1 MEEQPMKRTIRRYLV
16 FAITLTLTALPAAAQ
31 VQLPDPVYQAGIDA
45 AFDPETA
52 QIEGVERLR
61 WRNTSSVPVDELQ
74 FHLYLNAFASN
85 HSTFMTESGGQL
97 RGMEMSDEKWG
108 WIEVESMHLAY
119 PEDLAAAGLLPDG
132 IETTPADTF
141 NAPFGPTVRGEP
153 STIQLQGGPDLK
165 DVEEIIQPDDGN
177 PDDRTVARYPLPR
190 PIQPGEW
197 VEVEIA
203 FTSQM
208 PEIFARTGVSGN
220 FVLGGQWFPKIG
232 VFEDTGDRGR
242 ADPGWNT
249 HQFHADSEFFADF
262 GDWDVRLT
270 LPLEYEGKIGATGH
284 IVEES
289 SDSSTVTVRFQQPG
303 VHDFAWTADPDF
315 VVLEELFDPDIDVP
329 AEQTRQIAEI
339 LGVTDEE
346 LRLQP
351 VMIRLML
358 QPAHRSQARRY
369 FDAAK
374 AAIRGYGLRLGAYPY
389 QTLTMVD
396 PPRGGFG
403 AGGMEYP
410 TFITLGTHPALNLPP
425 LKKVRMPEMVTVHE
439 FGHNFFQGMIASNEF
454 EEAWIDEGMNSYY
467 EMLVMEEFYG
477 TMIEVL
483 GLRMT
488 SIEQNRLSLGSG
500 RYTDP
505 IVQPAW
511 KYRSNASY
519 GLNSYSRPA
528 VTLRHMENI
537 FGPETFHRAMR
548 HFFQTW
554 RFRHPTTA
562 DFEQIMQEATDE
574 DISWFLEQAFHSEKG
589 LDYRVRTAKSKKA
602 KDRKGWFW
610 EDGVQ
615 VLYGK
620 DHDHRR
626 DDHEDESEDDA
637 IGEDEDTGDSD
648 DENGDEDEEDT
659 IYRTEV
665 VIERRGEFKHPVTIE
680 LVFDDDERIRHHWDG
695 QDKWIKI
702 LETRPAKLLW
712 AEVDPDHL
720 MVLDVDPLNNSYRLQ
735 QDSTPA
741 KKILVNLSFWF
752 QNFFDLMSI
761 LG

>member
-1 MEEQPMKRTIRRYLV
+1 MKRAIRGTLV
-16 FAITLTLTALPAAAQ
+16 FSTALFFTVLPAVAQ

-108 WIEVESMHLAY
+108 WIEVESMLLAY

-132 IETTPADTF
+132 IETTPGDAF
-141 NAPFGPTVRGEP
+141 NAPFGPAVRGEP
-153 STIQLQGGPDLK
+153 SATHLQGAPDLK
-165 DVEEIIQPDDGN
+165 EVEEIIQPDDGN
-177 PDDRTVARYPLPR
+177 ADDRTVARYPLPR

-220 FVLGGQWFPKIG
+220 FILGGQWFPKVG
-232 VFEDTGDRGR
+232 VFEDSGDRGR
-242 ADPGWNT
+242 AEPGWNT

-270 LPLEYEGKIGATGH
+270 LPLEYAGKIGATGQM
-284 IVEES
+284 VEETT
-289 SDSSTVTVRFQQPG
+289 DSSNVTVRFRQPG

-315 VVLEELFDPDIDVP
+315 IVLEELFDPDTDVP

-339 LGVTDEE
+339 LGVPEEE

-351 VMIRLML
+351 VTIRLML
-358 QPAHRSQARRY
+358 QPAHRSQAQRY

-389 QTLTMVD
+389 PTLTMVD

-425 LKKVRMPEMVTVHE
+425 LTQVRMLELVTVHE

-467 EMLVMEEFYG
+467 EMVVMEEFYG

-483 GLRMT
+483 GLRLT
-488 SIEQNRLSLGSG
+488 SMENNRLQLGSG

-505 IVQPAW
+505 VVQPAW

-519 GLNSYSRPA
+519 GLNSYARPA
-528 VTLRHMENI
+528 VTLRHLENLI
-537 FGPETFHRAMR
+537 GPETFHRAMR
-548 HFFQTW
+548 RFFQTW

-562 DFEQIMQEATDE
+562 DFEQIMQDATDE
-574 DISWFLEQAFHSEKG
+574 DISWFLDQALHTDKG
-589 LDYRVRTAKSKKA
+589 LDYRVRTATSSKA

-610 EDGVQ
+610 EDGIQ
-615 VLYGK
+615 VLYGEHRE
-620 DHDHRR
+620 DHDEGSDGGEEEQDLDGDGKN
-626 DDHEDESEDDA
+626 DDGEDD
-637 IGEDEDTGDSD
+637 
-648 DENGDEDEEDT
+648 DEEKL
-659 IYRTEV
+659 YRTEV

-680 LVFDDDERIRHHWDG
+680 LVFDDDERIRHQWDG
-695 QDKWIKI
+695 QDKWTKI
-702 LETRPAKLLW
+702 LEIRPAKLLW

-720 MVLDVDPLNNSYRLQ
+720 MVLDVDPLNNSYRLEH
-735 QDSTPA
+735 DSTPA
-741 KKILVNLSFWF
+741 RKILVNLSFWF
-752 QNFFDLMSI
+752 QNFFELTSI

>member
-1 MEEQPMKRTIRRYLV
+1 MTQEVLKAVLV
-16 FAITLTLTALPAAAQ
+16 GTAILFIVIPVAAQ
-31 VQLPDPVYQAGIDA
+31 VQLPEPVYQAGIDA

-52 QIEGVERLR
+52 KIEGIEKLR
-61 WRNTSSVPVDELQ
+61 WRNTSSVPVDEIQ
-74 FHLYLNAFASN
+74 FHLYLNAFSGN
-85 HSTFMTESGGQL
+85 RSTFMTESGGQL
-97 RGMEMSDEKWG
+97 RGMKMSDEKWG
-108 WIEVESMHLAY
+108 WINVESMHLAY
-119 PEDLAAAGLLPDG
+119 PEDLVAAGLLPEG
-132 IETTPADTF
+132 SETTPGDAFD
-141 NAPFGPTVRGEP
+141 APFGPAVRGEP
-153 STIQLQGGPDLK
+153 GAIELKGAPDLK
-165 DVEEIIQPDDGN
+165 KVEEIIQPDDGN

-190 PIQPGEW
+190 PVEPGEW
-197 VEVEIA
+197 IELEIT
-203 FTSQM
+203 FTSQL
-208 PEIFARTGVSGN
+208 PEIFARTGVSGD

-232 VFEDTGDRGR
+232 VFEDAGDRGR
-242 ADPGWNT
+242 AEPGWNT

-270 LPLEYEGKIGATGH
+270 LPSRYQGKIGATGR

-289 SDSSTVTVRFQQPG
+289 SDTSTVTVRFQQAG

-315 VVLEELFDPDIDVP
+315 IVLEELFDPDVDVP
-329 AEQTRQIAEI
+329 AEQTRRIAEI
-339 LGVTDEE
+339 LGVPTEE

-358 QPAHRSQARRY
+358 QPAHRSQAGRY
-369 FDAAK
+369 FEAAK

-389 QTLTMVD
+389 PTLTMVD
-396 PPRGGFG
+396 PPRGGSG

-425 LKKVRMPEMVTVHE
+425 LRKVRMPEMVTVHE

-467 EMLVMEEFYG
+467 EMVVMEEYYT

-483 GLRMT
+483 GLQMT
-488 SIEQNRLSLGSG
+488 SIEMNRLQLGAG
-500 RYTDP
+500 HYTDP

-511 KYRSNASY
+511 KYRSNHSY

-528 VTLRHMENI
+528 TTLRHLENLI
-537 FGPETFHRAMR
+537 GPKTFHRAMR

-554 RFRHPTTA
+554 RFRHPTSA

-574 DISWFLEQAFHSEKG
+574 DISWFLDQAFHTEKG
-589 LDYRVRTAKSKKA
+589 LDYRIRTATSKTV

-626 DDHEDESEDDA
+626 DDDGEEVTEDDTSDHEDSAETDDA
-637 IGEDEDTGDSD
+637 D
-648 DENGDEDEEDT
+648 GDETDEAKV
-659 IYRTEV
+659 YRTEV
-665 VIERRGEFKHPVTIE
+665 VVERRGEFKHPVTIE
-680 LVFDDDERIRHHWDG
+680 LVFDDDERLRREWDG
-695 QDKWIKI
+695 QSKWIKI
-702 LETRPAKLLW
+702 IETRTAKLLW

-720 MVLDVDPLNNSYRLQ
+720 MVLDVDPINNSYRIEN
-735 QDSTPA
+735 DSTPA
-741 KKILVNLSFWF
+741 AKILINLSFWF
-752 QNFFDLMSI
+752 QNLFDLTSI

>member
-1 MEEQPMKRTIRRYLV
+1 MNRPIRGILV
-16 FAITLTLTALPAAAQ
+16 LAITLTFTALPANAQ

-61 WRNTSSVPVDELQ
+61 WRNTSTVPVDELQ

-119 PEDLAAAGLLPDG
+119 PEDLAAAGLLPDI
-132 IETTPADTF
+132 IETNPADAF

-153 STIQLQGGPDLK
+153 SAIQLQGGPDLK

-177 PDDRTVARYPLPR
+177 IDDRTVARYPLPR

-242 ADPGWNT
+242 AEPGWNT

-284 IVEES
+284 IIEES

-339 LGVTDEE
+339 LGVPDEE
-346 LRLQP
+346 LKLQP

-410 TFITLGTHPALNLPP
+410 TFITLGTHPILNLPP
-425 LKKVRMPEMVTVHE
+425 FKKVRMAEMVTVHE

-511 KYRSNASY
+511 KYRSNGSY

-528 VTLRHMENI
+528 VTLRHMGNI

-548 HFFQTW
+548 QFFQTW
-554 RFRHPTTA
+554 RFRHPTTT
-562 DFEQIMQEATDE
+562 DFEQIMQEATEE
-574 DISWFLEQAFHSEKG
+574 DISWFLDQAFHTEKG
-589 LDYRVRTAKSKKA
+589 LDYRVRTAKSRKA
-602 KDRKGWFW
+602 KDREGWFW

-637 IGEDEDTGDSD
+637 IGEHEDAGDSD
-648 DENGDEDEEDT
+648 EENGDEDEEDT

-680 LVFDDDERIRHHWDG
+680 LVFDDDERIRHQWHG

-702 LETRPAKLLW
+702 VENRPAKLLW

-720 MVLDVDPLNNSYRLQ
+720 MVLDVDPLNNSYRLE

-752 QNFFDLMSI
+752 QNFFDLTSI